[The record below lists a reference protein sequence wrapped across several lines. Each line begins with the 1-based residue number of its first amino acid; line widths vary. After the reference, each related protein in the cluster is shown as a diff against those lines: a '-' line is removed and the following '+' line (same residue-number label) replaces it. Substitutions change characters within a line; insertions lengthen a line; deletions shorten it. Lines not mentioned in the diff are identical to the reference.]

1 MNGHHPDDRSMQAFV
16 DGELPPADADRVQ
29 AHLRGCAACAA
40 RRNERLALVDALR
53 ADAGERPLR
62 PVWPHVRARMPRRVR
77 FDLPFALGA
86 GLAVTAGLLLGV
98 ALGTTTTGSDSSAV
112 ASSSAISSTS
122 TMTTDDVMSW
132 SSWGSALPDVYG
144 LTESEGSGS

>member
-16 DGELPPADADRVQ
+16 DGELLPADADRVRT
-29 AHLRGCAACAA
+29 HCDGCAACAA
-40 RRNERLALVDALR
+40 RRDELLALGDALR

-77 FDLPFALGA
+77 FDLSFALGA

-98 ALGTTTTGSDSSAV
+98 AVGTTTTSTDTSAV
-112 ASSSAISSTS
+112 ASSTTTATTS
-122 TMTTDDVMSW
+122 GTDDVMSW